1 MGYLSTSMH
10 MIRITI
16 QIAET
21 IRSVTRHPSPRLV
34 LDSRA
39 PLTIRQIARNIG
51 IPATLI
57 VYAIVDGVKMN
68 LDDVIDWDAKI
79 HLFGTM
85 AGG

>member
-1 MGYLSTSMH
+1 

-16 QIAET
+16 HIAET
-21 IRSVTRHPSPRLV
+21 ICSVAQHYPPRLT
-34 LDSRA
+34 LESRA

-51 IPATLI
+51 IPVVLI
-57 VYAIVDGVKMN
+57 VFAIVDGVKMN

>member
-1 MGYLSTSMH
+1 
-10 MIRITI
+10 
-16 QIAET
+16 
-21 IRSVTRHPSPRLV
+21 
-34 LDSRA
+34 
-39 PLTIRQIARNIG
+39 LTIRQIARNIG